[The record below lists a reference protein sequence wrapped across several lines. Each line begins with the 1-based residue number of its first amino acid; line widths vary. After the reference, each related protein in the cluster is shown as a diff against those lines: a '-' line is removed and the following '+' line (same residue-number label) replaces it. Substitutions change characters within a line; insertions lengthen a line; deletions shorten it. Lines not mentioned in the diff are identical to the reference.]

1 MKKSVLIIYTGG
13 TIGMVE
19 DAESHALRPFDFN
32 HIGEQVPE
40 LKKFGINIDTL
51 FFKDPI
57 DSSNMNPIYWN
68 KIAEVIKENYTNH
81 CGFVVLHGTDTM
93 SFTASALSYMLEGLN
108 KPVILTGSQ
117 LPIGTLRT
125 DGKENLITAV
135 EIAAAYEND
144 MPVVPEVAIYFE
156 FQLYR
161 GNRTTKV
168 SSEFFDAFASFNY
181 PDLAQAGISINYNKQ
196 YIKQVDDDKLSIFT
210 NLNSNVAVLKIFP
223 GINQETVSAIL
234 SIQSLKG
241 VVMETY
247 GSGNAT
253 TEPWFIDELQKATDK
268 GILIFNVTQC
278 STGSVNQ
285 GFYSTSASFDDLGII
300 SGRDIT
306 FEAAITK
313 MMYLFGKYQTKEE
326 VVAGLRTSISGEMIE
341 LV

>member
-13 TIGMVE
+13 TIGMIE
-19 DAESHALRPFDFN
+19 DADSRTLRLFDFN

-51 FFKDPI
+51 FFKTPI

-68 KIAEVIKENYTNH
+68 KIAEVIKENYAKH
-81 CGFVVLHGTDTM
+81 CGFVILHGTDTM

-135 EIAAAYEND
+135 EIASAYEND
-144 MPVVPEVAIYFE
+144 IPVVPEVAIYFE

-161 GNRTTKV
+161 GNRTTKI
-168 SSEFFDAFASFNY
+168 SSEFFDAFGSYNY
-181 PDLAQAGISINYNKQ
+181 PDLAQAGISINYNSQ
-196 YIKQVDDDKLSIFT
+196 YIKQITDDKLSIFT

-223 GINQETVSAIL
+223 GINQQTVNAIL
-234 SIQSLKG
+234 SIECLKG

-253 TEPWFIDELQKATDK
+253 TEPWFIDELKKATDK
-268 GILIFNVTQC
+268 GILILNVTQC
-278 STGSVNQ
+278 STGSVKQ
-285 GFYSTSASFDDLGII
+285 GHYTTSARFNQLGIV
-300 SGRDIT
+300 SGKDIT

-313 MMYLFGKYQTKEE
+313 LMYLFGKYESKKEIIE
-326 VVAGLRTSISGEMIE
+326 KLKIAIAGEME
-341 LV
+341 